1 MTARRRRPTLVL
13 PTGAVDVPY
22 YLGGGRLDAVPAI
35 RAELAPG
42 AAAFVVTDA
51 NVGPLHGEGV
61 AAALDAP
68 LLVLPAGEE
77 HKRWASVERVVHW
90 LLGCGV
96 ERRDLLV
103 AVGGGVITDLVGFAA
118 AVVLRGIRWIAV
130 PTTLLGMVDA
140 AVGGKTGIDLDLGKN
155 LVGSFWPPAAVV
167 ADPQVL
173 ATLDSRELR
182 AGLAEVVKAGLIA
195 PSTLQHVI
203 DRHLEAAVRGDLR
216 QVADLIHASVRVKG
230 EVVASD
236 ALEKGARASL
246 NLGHTVGHALE
257 AAAGYGRFLHG
268 EAVCWGL
275 LAVLRLAR
283 DRGLLS
289 TADAQTWAA
298 RVGHLAPLPPISDLT
313 WESLAPFVAR
323 DKKRAEGRVGWV
335 LPRDGGVVMDAGVD
349 DAEARAVY
357 AELQRLA
364 PEGPFTEL
372 F

>member
-1 MTARRRRPTLVL
+1 MTARRRRPTLSL
-13 PTGAVDVPY
+13 PTGPVAVPY
-22 YLGGGRLDAVPAI
+22 YLGEGRLKVIPAI
-35 RAELAPG
+35 RGELAG
-42 AAAFVVTDA
+42 DVASFVVTDA
-51 NVGPLHGEGV
+51 NVAPLHGEEV
-61 AAALDAP
+61 AAALGAP

-77 HKRWASVERVVHW
+77 HKRWTSVERVVQW

-96 ERRDLLV
+96 ERRDVLV

-118 AVVLRGIRWIAV
+118 AVVLRGIPWIAV

-155 LVGSFWPPAAVV
+155 LVGSFWPPLAVV
-167 ADPQVL
+167 ADPAVL

-203 DRHLEAAVRGDLR
+203 DLHLEAVVKGDLR
-216 QVADLIHASVRVKG
+216 KVSDLIHASVRVKG
-230 EVVASD
+230 EVVATD

-246 NLGHTVGHALE
+246 NLGHTIGHALE

-275 LAVLRLAR
+275 LAVLRVAR

-298 RVGHLAPLPPISDLT
+298 RVGHLAPLPPIADLD
-313 WESLAPFVAR
+313 WEHLAPFVAR
-323 DKKRAEGRVGWV
+323 DKKRSAGRVGWV
-335 LPRDGGVVMDAGVD
+335 LPRDGGVVMDAEVGND
-349 DAEARAVY
+349 EIGAIF
-357 AELQRLA
+357 AELQRLP

>member
-13 PTGAVDVPY
+13 PTGALEVPY
-22 YLGGGRLDAVPAI
+22 YLGEGRLAWLPEIVAE
-35 RAELAPG
+35 RAG
-42 AAAFVVTDA
+42 GVAAFVVADA
-51 NVGPLHGEGV
+51 NVAPLHGEAV

-77 HKRWASVERVVHW
+77 HKRWASVERVIHW
-90 LLGCGV
+90 LLACGV

-103 AVGGGVITDLVGFAA
+103 AVGGGVVTDLVGFAA
-118 AVVLRGIRWIAV
+118 AVVLRGIGWVAV

-140 AVGGKTGIDLDLGKN
+140 AVGGKTGIDLEMGKN

-167 ADPQVL
+167 ADTRTL
-173 ATLDSRELR
+173 ATLDRRQLR

-203 DRHLEAAVRGDLR
+203 DPHLRAVTRGELDGI
-216 QVADLIHASVRVKG
+216 ADLIHAAVRVKG

-236 ALEKGARASL
+236 ALEKGARAAL
-246 NLGHTVGHALE
+246 NLGHTLGHALE
-257 AAAGYGRFLHG
+257 AATGYARFLHG

-289 TADAQTWAA
+289 TADAQTWAT
-298 RVGHLAPLPPISDLT
+298 RVGRLAPLPGLADLE
-313 WESLAPFVAR
+313 WEDVARFTAR
-323 DKKRAEGRVGWV
+323 DKKRRDGRVAWV
-335 LPRDGGVVMDAGVD
+335 LPRDGGVVMDAVVS
-349 DAEARAVY
+349 DAEAEAVY
-357 AELQRLA
+357 ARLQQLA